1 MSIWHADILILLHSF
16 VFVGVFGIYVGKLV
30 KWNIDIKKF
39 GAYLHGILELAG
51 GMAICVELFKI
62 RILPL
67 YGDAGGGRRPGIS
80 LPLTLPV
87 LVQND
92 WS

>member
-16 VFVGVFGIYVGKLV
+16 VYVGVFGKLV

-80 LPLTLPV
+80 LPLTLLV

-92 WS
+92 